1 LYAAL
6 VVAQTALNVGRHTG
20 FVFMMSVL
28 ENFRHIIFDQNKNRR
43 FLKQVSCNLRWSFSL
58 L

>member
-1 LYAAL
+1 
-6 VVAQTALNVGRHTG
+6 
-20 FVFMMSVL
+20 MMSVL

-43 FLKQVSCNLRWSFSL
+43 FLKQVSCNLRWPFSL